1 MTSETR
7 QDLSGHAIAAILRSV
22 VRCGNGH
29 VEELGS
35 FVLSHDSVTSSG
47 LSWEQDARSQPLKSG
62 VASVAGVKRSPT
74 GGQRVTPGSGGL
86 GE

>member
-1 MTSETR
+1 MTTETQ

-22 VRCGNGH
+22 VKCGNGH
-29 VEELGS
+29 VKELGS

-47 LSWEQDARSQPLKSG
+47 LFWEQDARSQPLRSG
-62 VASVAGVKRSPT
+62 ADPMAGVKRSPT

-86 GE
+86 RE